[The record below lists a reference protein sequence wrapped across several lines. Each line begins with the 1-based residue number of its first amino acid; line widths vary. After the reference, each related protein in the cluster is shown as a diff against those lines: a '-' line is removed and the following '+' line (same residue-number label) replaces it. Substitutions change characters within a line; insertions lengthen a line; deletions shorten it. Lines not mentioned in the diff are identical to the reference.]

1 MRQEVV
7 LPTPTI
13 VPAGP
18 PAPARQVTALPTQE
32 PVSCGVP
39 DNVCIALV
47 CSNIPSP
54 PAGRNAAGG
63 RPADTHST
71 AGTPTGTSTP
81 SYSPSGTRTGELWP
95 NGYIMYLMSVWQGSL
110 SFRRQKCGFKSSH

>member
-71 AGTPTGTSTP
+71 AGTPTGTSTS
-81 SYSPSGTRTGELWP
+81 SYSPSDRGTSELHP
-95 NGYIMYLMSVWQGSL
+95 IAYCMYRISMQ
-110 SFRRQKCGFKSSH
+110 

>member
-13 VPAGP
+13 PPARP
-18 PAPARQVTALPTQE
+18 PAPARQVTALPTEE

-47 CSNIPSP
+47 CSKISFP
-54 PAGRNAAGG
+54 PAGRNAAVD
-63 RPADTHST
+63 RPAGTHST
-71 AGTPTGTSTP
+71 AGTPTGTST
-81 SYSPSGTRTGELWP
+81 SNYSPSDGETGELW
-95 NGYIMYLMSVWQGSL
+95 SA
-110 SFRRQKCGFKSSH
+110 R